1 MADDDVLPLFDL
13 PPPRTPPARLTQS
26 VIEAMSDEFLEQ
38 DILAFVMQRTQPG
51 RPAEAARLASL
62 PLPLQAFYSTFIVEA
77 EVYNGGF
84 NQLFYNHGGAVAR
97 LAVLGY
103 TAIRSPARSALV
115 AEAVERLLAHM
126 PELRAAWQDD
136 TMEAFMGS
144 YDLQVFDDLD
154 DRFVALHDA
163 EEGQALRIK
172 YIRQHAASLEVD

>member
-1 MADDDVLPLFDL
+1 
-13 PPPRTPPARLTQS
+13 
-26 VIEAMSDEFLEQ
+26 
-38 DILAFVMQRTQPG
+38 
-51 RPAEAARLASL
+51 
-62 PLPLQAFYSTFIVEA
+62 
-77 EVYNGGF
+77 
-84 NQLFYNHGGAVAR
+84 
-97 LAVLGY
+97 
-103 TAIRSPARSALV
+103 
-115 AEAVERLLAHM
+115 M